1 MRFRGSVAMLT
12 HAAPQLTPAQLI
24 DSGRRAEAQGRP
36 DLAVHFYRYL
46 TDYFAEA
53 IEAAEAHNALG
64 RIGAAQALPRIT
76 RPQPV
81 PVRASHGALSMR
93 RGLGL
98 RRDPYRIGRVLTAML
113 CAIGW
118 LLTAAGTGAVPA
130 FLLLRVEETAL
141 SPTEML
147 PLAGG
152 AAGGVILGCGV
163 VLFAQIARALF
174 DQANAVHHLL
184 ALQQARLNA
193 E

>member
-1 MRFRGSVAMLT
+1 MLT

-46 TDYFAEA
+46 TEYFAEA
-53 IEAAEAHNALG
+53 VEAAEAHNALG
-64 RIGAAQALPRIT
+64 RIGAALSLPRIT
-76 RPQPV
+76 RPQSR
-81 PVRASHGALSMR
+81 PVRVSHGALPLR
-93 RGLGL
+93 RLVL
-98 RRDPYRIGRVLTAML
+98 RRDPYRTGRVLTAL
-113 CAIGW
+113 FCAIGW
-118 LLTAAGTGAVPA
+118 LLAAAATGAVPA
-130 FLLLRVEETAL
+130 FLLLRAEQAGL

-152 AAGGVILGCGV
+152 AAGGVVLGCGV
-163 VLFAQIARALF
+163 VLVAQIARALF

-184 ALQQARLNA
+184 ALQRERLDA